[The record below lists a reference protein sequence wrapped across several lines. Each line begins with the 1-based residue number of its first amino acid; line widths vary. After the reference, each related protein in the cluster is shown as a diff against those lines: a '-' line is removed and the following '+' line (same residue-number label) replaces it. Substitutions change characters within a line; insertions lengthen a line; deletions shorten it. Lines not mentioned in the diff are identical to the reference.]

1 MDAHNI
7 YWNPFT
13 ETLPRE
19 RLETFQLE
27 KFKRIFAWAYKRS
40 KFHRNLYDAAG
51 IKPDDIQTFEDIRRV
66 PKVEKAMMRDIQLK
80 DPFPYGDALC
90 VPLEEVTEFRQ
101 TSGTT
106 GQPVYQPDTW
116 QDWEWWAEAWSYILY
131 AQGYRNTDRVFI
143 PFGYNIFVAFWA
155 GHYACEKIGC
165 EVVPGGVLNTEA
177 RVLKMR
183 ELRATAFM
191 ATPTYVLG
199 MADTA
204 RRKLGIDPARDL
216 HIRRITCAGEPG
228 ASIPTTK
235 RRMEEAWGAKVFD
248 HIGATEI
255 GAWSYECLEQP
266 GGLHVNEALFLVE
279 IEDMETGETIT
290 EPERPGKMVITA
302 FDRIAQPCV
311 RFDSKDVI
319 QWAKDPCP
327 CGRTFR
333 LIKGG
338 VIGRADDITKVKG
351 VLLAPTAIEEVVRGI
366 PELGND
372 YEVIVSKRGDVD
384 EITLRIEILEE
395 ALGRK
400 DEVLARLKDQLRL
413 KTNLGYKIE
422 FHPYGSLPRYEV
434 KAKRFK
440 DLRKKGH

>member
-1 MDAHNI
+1 MEPHEK
-7 YWNPFT
+7 YWNPYL
-13 ETLPRE
+13 ETLSPEKIRALQF
-19 RLETFQLE
+19 RKFQ
-27 KFKRIFAWAYKRS
+27 RIFTWAYTHS
-40 KFHRNLYDAAG
+40 KFHRRLYDEAG
-51 IKPDDIQTFEDIRRV
+51 ITPEDIRSFDDIRHI
-66 PKVEKAMMRDIQLK
+66 PKVEKSMMRDIQLK

-116 QDWEWWAEAWSYILY
+116 QDWEWWAEAWAYILY

-177 RVLKMR
+177 RILKMR

-191 ATPTYVLG
+191 STPTYVLG

-204 RRKLGIDPARDL
+204 RRKLGIDPAKEL
-216 HIRRITCAGEPG
+216 TIRRITCAGEPG

-235 RRMEEAWGAKVFD
+235 RRMEEAWGAKVYD

-279 IEDMETGETIT
+279 IEDIETGETIT

-319 QWAKDPCP
+319 QWAKDPCG

-372 YEVIVSKRGDVD
+372 YEVIVDKKGDMD
-384 EITLRIEILEE
+384 EITLKIEILEE
-395 ALGRK
+395 ALSQK
-400 DEVLARLKDQLRL
+400 DAILARLKDQLRL

-422 FHPYGSLPRYEV
+422 VHPYGSLPRYEV